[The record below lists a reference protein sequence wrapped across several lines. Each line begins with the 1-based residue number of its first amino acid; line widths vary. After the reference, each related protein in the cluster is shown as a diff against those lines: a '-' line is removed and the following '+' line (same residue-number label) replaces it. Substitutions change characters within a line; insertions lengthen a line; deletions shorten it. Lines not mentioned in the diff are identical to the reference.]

1 VTGAPISDV
10 DSLLGVLESGAGAT
24 DGEDVDLL
32 AHGLQCA
39 ALLAGVAPRDHEL
52 QVAGLVHDVGS
63 VLWPDRPRT
72 HARAGAAAVADL
84 LGERV
89 AWLVGHHDEAKRY
102 LVTTDPDYM
111 SRLSAASVTTL
122 EVQGGRLDDGERARL
137 DAAPWLADVLTMRRA
152 DDDAK
157 VPSRDVPSLSQ
168 WRPIVERVSSIRRRR
183 GWASRSGSR
192 RRGW

>member
-1 VTGAPISDV
+1 VTDAPISDV
-10 DSLLGVLESGAGAT
+10 DSLFGALESGAGAT
-24 DGEDVDLL
+24 DAEDVDLL

-39 ALLAGVAPRDHEL
+39 ALLAGVAPHDEEL

-63 VLWPDRPRT
+63 VLWPGRPRT

-84 LGERV
+84 LGDRV

-102 LVTTDPDYM
+102 LVTTDPDYT
-111 SRLSAASVTTL
+111 SRLSAASVATL
-122 EVQGGRLDDGERARL
+122 GVQGGRLDDAERARL

-157 VPSRDVPSLSQ
+157 VRGRDVPPLSH
-168 WRPIVERVSSIRRRR
+168 WRPIVEASARRSPTRPLEGGPGGTRR
-183 GWASRSGSR
+183 
-192 RRGW
+192 

>member
-1 VTGAPISDV
+1 MDV

-24 DGEDVDLL
+24 DDEDLDLL

-39 ALLAGVAPRDHEL
+39 ALLAGVAPDDEEL

-63 VLWPDRPRT
+63 VLWPGRPRT

-89 AWLVGHHDEAKRY
+89 AWLVGHHDQAKRY
-102 LVTTDPDYM
+102 LVTVDGDYP
-111 SRLSAASVTTL
+111 SRLSPGGVPPL
-122 EVQGGRLDDGERARL
+122 GVQGGRPGHPRPPPL
-137 DAAPWLADVLTMRRA
+137 DAEPLLDAVLTLRRA

-157 VPSRDVPSLSQ
+157 VP
-168 WRPIVERVSSIRRRR
+168 
-183 GWASRSGSR
+183 
-192 RRGW
+192 

>member
-1 VTGAPISDV
+1 MTGAPISDV

-24 DGEDVDLL
+24 DGEDIDLL

-39 ALLAGVAPRDHEL
+39 AVLAGVAPHDHEL
-52 QVAGLVHDVGS
+52 QVAGLVHDVGT
-63 VLWPDRPRT
+63 VLWPGRPRT

-102 LVTTDPDYM
+102 LVTTDPDYA
-111 SRLSAASVTTL
+111 SRLSAASVATL
-122 EVQGGRLDDGERARL
+122 EVQGGRLDATERARL
-137 DAAPWLADVLTMRRA
+137 DAAPWLADVLTLRRA

-157 VPSRDVPSLSQ
+157 VPGRDVPSLSH
-168 WRPIVERVSSIRRRR
+168 WRPIVKATAGRTATRLPRARPDGTRR
-183 GWASRSGSR
+183 
-192 RRGW
+192 